1 MKFEAAYLR
10 AHRQKILEQRVEAAW
25 KILAACTLCPRQCRV
40 NRLEGE
46 KGICG
51 GGLLPEVSSY
61 APHFGEERPLVGQTG
76 SGTIFFTR
84 CNLGCIFCQNYEIS
98 HLAEGRPVSFERLA
112 KMMVELQNLGC
123 LNINFVTPTHF
134 VPQILKALS
143 LAVEMGLEV
152 PLVYN
157 TGGYDSVET
166 LRLLDGIIDIYMP
179 DFKFFDP
186 EVAQALAGAPDYPQ
200 VAREAILEMH
210 RQVGD
215 LVIDEKGRAWRGLL
229 VRHLVL
235 PAGLAG
241 TPEVM
246 RFLAEEVSPDTYVNV
261 MDQYRPCG
269 EVKRGS
275 PLDRYLTAEE
285 YEEAIAWALKAGLH
299 RLDQRGRRRLFW

>member
-1 MKFEAAYLR
+1 MKFEPAYLR
-10 AHRQKILEQRVEAAW
+10 AHRQKILAQRVEAAW
-25 KILAACTLCPRQCRV
+25 KILATCTLCPRQCRV

-51 GGLLPEVSSY
+51 SGLLPEVSSY
-61 APHFGEERPLVGQTG
+61 APHFGEERPLVGETG

-112 KMMVELQNLGC
+112 KMMIELQNLGC
-123 LNINFVTPTHF
+123 LNINFVTPSHF

-143 LAVEMGLEV
+143 LAIAMGLEV

-179 DFKFFDP
+179 DFKFVDS
-186 EVAQALAGAPDYPQ
+186 EVARALAAAPDYPR

-215 LVIDEKGRAWRGLL
+215 LVIDERGRALRGLL

-246 RFLAEEVSPDTYVNV
+246 RFLAEEVSPNTYVNV

-269 EVKRGS
+269 EVKPGS
-275 PLDRYLTAEE
+275 ALDRYLTVEE
-285 YEEAIAWALKAGLH
+285 YEEAVAWALKAGLH
-299 RLDQRGRRRLFW
+299 RLDHRGRRCLIW

>member
-46 KGICG
+46 KGVCG

-241 TPEVM
+241 TSEVM

-275 PLDRYLTAEE
+275 PLDRYLTVEE